1 MMLTLKQFLSAL
13 EEGKNQCVNV
23 FVDENGNPVYANYD
37 MALHVTLE
45 QDAQTIEIYPSEQEG
60 SVLDLGGVLL
70 RMPDGRE
77 VMIESTQLED
87 ADMEQI
93 PVTDLTIEPNGSI
106 TDNQPQTDYAPSYD
120 RNWLKTYFQR
130 YADFSEETGTTIFLN
145 EFGVPVT
152 AHYEASLA
160 YMDDLLSVVDEFGW
174 SWCLY
179 DYKGPFGLVKGTNNA
194 LIRPDA
200 VYEKMGDCEVDQG
213 LYQVV
218 KAYF

>member
-1 MMLTLKQFLSAL
+1 MSYEVL
-13 EEGKNQCVNV
+13 ESRKTYEGKIVTIT
-23 FVDENGNPVYANYD
+23 VDK
-37 MALHVTLE
+37 
-45 QDAQTIEIYPSEQEG
+45 
-60 SVLDLGGVLL
+60 L

-106 TDNQPQTDYAPSYD
+106 TDNQPQSDYAPSYD